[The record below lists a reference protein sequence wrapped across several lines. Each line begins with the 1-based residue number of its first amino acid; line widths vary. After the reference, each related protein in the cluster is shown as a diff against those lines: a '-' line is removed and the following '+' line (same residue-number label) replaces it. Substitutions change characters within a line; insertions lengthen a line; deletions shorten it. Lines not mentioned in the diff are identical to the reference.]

1 MSDFDKPIH
10 AGMSE
15 AEYEAATAR
24 ADVVCRITREF
35 PPRPVSELWA
45 WIARE
50 PNGGEWMDE
59 KAFEEFRNVRGR
71 AVAALGR
78 ADAPSIKEAT

>member
-45 WIARE
+45 WIAR
-50 PNGGEWMDE
+50 
-59 KAFEEFRNVRGR
+59 A
-71 AVAALGR
+71 
-78 ADAPSIKEAT
+78 S